1 MGNTLWNKLNNRN
14 KNRKSN
20 YEISKKTNIPE
31 EKVEEI
37 MNGERQVPSDRV
49 DSFVS
54 AIQEN
59 NNLERS
65 INSATAKKWIEET
78 DLKALRREFNY
89 QSQVELAKELNID
102 TSVICR
108 LENKKID
115 HVSDNFLIKFYDFYH
130 DELNKKVKRKTKKK
144 NNQIKIREKDLDLK
158 GISFEDAIKWYK
170 DFDLKGYLNEKGYS
184 YKDFALRL
192 GYSPSSTSM
201 VSNLVN
207 HTVDITT
214 TGRFIVVKAYAFVNG
229 LLKPKSGTVIVHKKD
244 PNLESGYVMSVEAQ
258 NIAVEPQK
266 EENDITVEE
275 TTNEAPEVKE
285 TPNLEDVEDY
295 FLQVGNIPRQTYPYT
310 ISTAT
315 LDNGH
320 LDISHRVVDEEKITI
335 YKHVW
340 DDTQKEL
347 EEKNK
352 KIEELKLQV
361 SRYEKLIDMI
371 K

>member
-1 MGNTLWNKLNNRN
+1 MGNTLWNKLNSRN
-14 KNRKSN
+14 KNKKSN

-37 MNGERQVPSDRV
+37 MKGERQVPSDRV

-59 NNLERS
+59 NNLERT

-130 DELNKKVKRKTKKK
+130 DELNKKVNKKTKKK

-158 GISFEDAIKWYK
+158 GISFEDAIKWYET
-170 DFDLKGYLNEKGYS
+170 FDLKGYLNENGMS
-184 YKDFALRL
+184 YKNFAIKL

-214 TGRFIVVKAYAFVNG
+214 TGRFIVVKAYAYVNG
-229 LLKPKSGTVIVHKKD
+229 LLKD
-244 PNLESGYVMSVEAQ
+244 Q
-258 NIAVEPQK
+258 NNAVEPQK
-266 EENDITVEE
+266 EENDKLVEE
-275 TTNEAPEVKE
+275 TINEAPEVKE

-315 LDNGH
+315 VDNGH
-320 LDISHRVVDEEKITI
+320 IDISHRVVDEEKITI